1 MRKHYVLK
9 CPSCG
14 APAADC
20 VALCPYCGKATGFA
34 GLGDAHGVER
44 MQSGGFRIHGGAH
57 VAIGATEDERQ
68 CPFCGAMV
76 ETRARFCGH
85 CSAKIV
91 IERMRVAQ
99 LVIAGGS
106 MTIGSGGRL
115 EVVGRRKRELHAAA
129 GRGDLRA
136 VRREIEDGDDPD
148 FPDESGRRPLHYAA
162 EAGSIEVA
170 QWLVAV
176 GAEPD
181 VADDAGRRPIQ
192 AASSDAMRSFFELVG
207 ARSG

>member
-1 MRKHYVLK
+1 
-9 CPSCG
+9 
-14 APAADC
+14 
-20 VALCPYCGKATGFA
+20 
-34 GLGDAHGVER
+34 
-44 MQSGGFRIHGGAH
+44 
-57 VAIGATEDERQ
+57 
-68 CPFCGAMV
+68 
-76 ETRARFCGH
+76 
-85 CSAKIV
+85 
-91 IERMRVAQ
+91 
-99 LVIAGGS
+99 
-106 MTIGSGGRL
+106 
-115 EVVGRRKRELHAAA
+115 
-129 GRGDLRA
+129 A